1 LLIGRA
7 PQYVHLV
14 SYYNTTHE
22 KGDRLKFYL
31 QHAEGQEVAILA
43 LFRDA
48 QRPLAP
54 SELFHM
60 LDGRYPITSIRR
72 AMTTMTHKRALV
84 KTVMKSM
91 GMYGRYEH
99 LWRLYP

>member
-1 LLIGRA
+1 M
-7 PQYVHLV
+7 

>member
-1 LLIGRA
+1 M
-7 PQYVHLV
+7 

-31 QHAEGQEVAILA
+31 KHAEGQEVAILA

-84 KTVMKSM
+84 KTAMKSM